1 MNKQWSV
8 LKNIISNNE
17 IRKDIF
23 LSLIDEEG
31 NIVSA
36 NANMLKTL
44 HLKSPKEAPGNFFN
58 LLHPDH
64 IDLFRKTI
72 KNSKEVKG
80 PIAAEL
86 YLKNGY
92 YHPMKWQVNYLDG
105 KSNGDLPNYLC
116 VGYKLVDDER
126 LRQINK
132 SGEKNY
138 QLIVEGLNAGILFQD
153 AKGEL
158 VSANK
163 KAADVLGTTLERL
176 YQLNN
181 IEKLWNSSWK
191 VKTECG
197 KPVSFNDAP
206 FMKALM
212 TGKTQSEVLVVKLCN
227 GEEAW
232 IMFNSQPLFDAGEN
246 SPYSVVTNIVD
257 VTREKKLTFEVRER
271 DILFRSFLDKTP
283 NLAWVL
289 DEKATLLFASRSFYH
304 YFGVNENQAD
314 YRNIFDIV
322 PNVVADALYEKH
334 MHVMRTGEPV
344 DGVEKAKWTDG
355 TELDF
360 HVNIFPIET
369 DSGKRLIGGHAVNL
383 SDKYAVEKKL
393 RQANERLL
401 LLSRTT
407 SDAIWEWDMQTG
419 YIFRN
424 DTLMDMMGYHEDN
437 SKGLSWWLRRI
448 HPHDRDRVTDK
459 IKDAVDNGQQTWK
472 DEYRFKCED
481 GRYIHIQDKGF
492 VVYENGL
499 PVKMIGSLQDVT
511 DLKSLENQL
520 TEEKLQRQKEISE
533 TVIRVQEKER
543 TRIGHELHDN
553 VNQILSTVKLF
564 VDMLKPVSQE
574 EKVIKGK
581 SIEYLMTAI
590 EEIRKLSKELVVPQL
605 KDVGLVDSIKQLI
618 EDLQLAGTVRIKFTH
633 DHENDLMSH
642 GKKITIFRIIQEQM
656 KNILKYS
663 KAKQVDIFL
672 QCRDNDAE
680 LVIKDDG
687 IGFNPKQTRSGIG
700 ISNIHDRVRFYDGTV
715 DIESSPGNGC
725 TLKVTIPCLN

>member
-8 LKNIISNNE
+8 LKDIISNNE
-17 IRKDIF
+17 VRKDVF
-23 LSLIDEEG
+23 LSIIDDDG
-31 NIVSA
+31 NIISA
-36 NANMLKTL
+36 NANMVKTL
-44 HLKSPKEAPGNFFN
+44 HLKNPKETPGNFFN

-64 IDLFRKTI
+64 IDTFRETI
-72 KNSKEVKG
+72 RNSKEVKG
-80 PIAAEL
+80 AMSAEL

-105 KSNGDLPNYLC
+105 KSNGDLANYLC

-126 LRQINK
+126 LKQFNK
-132 SGEKNY
+132 SREKNY

-163 KAADVLGTTLERL
+163 KAADVLNTTLEHL
-176 YQLNN
+176 CQLNN
-181 IEKLWNSSWK
+181 IEELWNRAWK
-191 VKTECG
+191 VTTECG
-197 KPVSFNDAP
+197 KPVPFNDAP
-206 FMKALM
+206 FMRALI
-212 TGKTQSEVLVVKLCN
+212 TGKTQSEVLIAKLCN
-227 GEEAW
+227 GEKGW
-232 IMFNSQPLFDAGEN
+232 ILFNSQPLFDAGEN
-246 SPYSVVTNIVD
+246 SPYSVVTNIID
-257 VTREKKLTFEVRER
+257 VTREKKLTFEVKER

-304 YFGVNENQAD
+304 YFGADEKNAD
-314 YRNIFDIV
+314 YKNIFDIV
-322 PNVVADALYEKH
+322 PNVVADKLFEKH
-334 MHVMRTGEPV
+334 MHVMKTGEPV
-344 DGVEKAKWTDG
+344 DAVEKAKWADG

-360 HVNIFPIET
+360 HINIFPIET
-369 DSGKRLIGGHAVNL
+369 ESGKRLIGGHAVNL

-419 YIFRN
+419 HIFRN
-424 DTLMDMMGYHEDN
+424 DALMDMMGYYEDN

-448 HPHDRDRVTDK
+448 HREDRDRVTDK
-459 IKDAVDNGQQTWK
+459 IKEAVDNGHQTWK
-472 DEYRFKCED
+472 DEYRFRCED

-499 PVKMIGSLQDVT
+499 PIKMIGSLQDVT
-511 DLKSLENQL
+511 DLKALENQL

-564 VDMLKPVSQE
+564 VDMLKPVSKE
-574 EKVIKGK
+574 EKVIKEK
-581 SIEYLMTAI
+581 SVEYLLTAI

-605 KDVGLVDSIKQLI
+605 KDIGLVDSINELI
-618 EDLQLAGTVRIKFTH
+618 EDIQFIGGVKIKFTH

-663 KAKQVDIFL
+663 KARQVDIFL
-672 QCRDNDAE
+672 QCKDDIAE
-680 LVIKDDG
+680 LIIKDDG
-687 IGFNPKQTRSGIG
+687 IGFDPKQTRSGIG
-700 ISNIHDRVRFYDGTV
+700 LSNIHDRVRFYDGTV
-715 DIESSPGNGC
+715 DIESAPGKGC
-725 TLKVTIPCLN
+725 SLKVTIPCLN